1 MRTIAGTR
9 NEKEEKEKKTSRT
22 YLIHRGE
29 GRRGGHVESMDN
41 IDE

>member
-1 MRTIAGTR
+1 MTIAGTR
-9 NEKEEKEKKTSRT
+9 NGRKEEKTSGT